1 MKNKLPGT
9 LKVLRM
15 RANRT
20 QLEIADNIGVTQRA
34 YSFYETGD
42 REPDIDTL
50 IKMAEYYKIPLDV
63 LVGRYTMPG
72 LLEPDDQE
80 KDTNGNATGEF
91 TVEKTP
97 DAVLTGMEFVV
108 SAGVGY
114 DGNATDVVNVQQ
126 IAPKRIG
133 TSGYNQGGIF
143 IYDEWV

>member
-20 QLEIADNIGVTQRA
+20 QLEIADIIGVTQRA

-80 KDTNGNATGEF
+80 KDTNGNSI
-91 TVEKTP
+91 P
-97 DAVLTGMEFVV
+97 R
-108 SAGVGY
+108 
-114 DGNATDVVNVQQ
+114 
-126 IAPKRIG
+126 KRPG
-133 TSGYNQGGIF
+133 RPRKALPAS
-143 IYDEWV
+143 EE